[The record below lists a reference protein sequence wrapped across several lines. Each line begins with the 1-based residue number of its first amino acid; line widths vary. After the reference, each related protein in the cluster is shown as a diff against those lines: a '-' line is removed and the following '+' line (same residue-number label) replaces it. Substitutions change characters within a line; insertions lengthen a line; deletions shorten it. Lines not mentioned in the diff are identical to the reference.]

1 MERPNSGDL
10 GGPDVGRGWDDV
22 IRDGVRTAHSSL
34 TLTAAP
40 SKIPT
45 GGFVNDKDA
54 IKPSSTVEELE
65 KITAKEIKRCLFNHG
80 HHQTVSFV
88 AVLDD
93 ALMNPFYVIIFE
105 PFLAKHRALQG
116 DFKSTPLSTLSPRE
130 LCWME
135 DDSDAALKQARTK
148 EESILLLSFQQPC
161 TQPLLLKFQPL
172 CDPW

>member
-1 MERPNSGDL
+1 M
-10 GGPDVGRGWDDV
+10 
-22 IRDGVRTAHSSL
+22 
-34 TLTAAP
+34 
-40 SKIPT
+40 
-45 GGFVNDKDA
+45 
-54 IKPSSTVEELE
+54 EELE

-93 ALMNPFYVIIFE
+93 ALMNPFDVTIFE

-135 DDSDAALKQARTK
+135 DDSDAAFKQARTK
-148 EESILLLSFQQPC
+148 EESMLLLSFPQPC

>member
-10 GGPDVGRGWDDV
+10 GGPGVGRGWDDV

-40 SKIPT
+40 SNNPT

-80 HHQTVSFV
+80 HHQTVS
-88 AVLDD
+88 
-93 ALMNPFYVIIFE
+93 MNNI
-105 PFLAKHRALQG
+105 
-116 DFKSTPLSTLSPRE
+116 DSFKYGNFSGQDTATRTSQ
-130 LCWME
+130 
-135 DDSDAALKQARTK
+135 DQAIK
-148 EESILLLSFQQPC
+148 
-161 TQPLLLKFQPL
+161 
-172 CDPW
+172 D